1 MVMLLVVL
9 AVVVDA
15 VAATI
20 WNCLFAARVAVFL
33 LLPPRGV
40 RIRPPSRPLRLRLY
54 ANPPPPLCLT
64 LPRGFHHP
72 LWAPHGSGWA
82 GPGGWSPR
90 VRHRVRLSCLRPV
103 LVLSGGAHLALTF
116 SKHRM
121 GFFRW
126 AGWEDMLGRK
136 ARRPRDVG
144 VNITGFLFLFFL
156 EIGLVCVCIALAYG
170 MAYFVWVLGMGFP

>member
-1 MVMLLVVL
+1 MRWRPPFGIVYSRRGSPSSSSSPH
-9 AVVVDA
+9 
-15 VAATI
+15 AASESGRRVG
-20 WNCLFAARVAVFL
+20 LFAFAFMRT
-33 LLPPRGV
+33 P
-40 RIRPPSRPLRLRLY
+40 
-54 ANPPPPLCLT
+54 PPPPLCLT

-136 ARRPRDVG
+136 ARRPRYVG

>member
-1 MVMLLVVL
+1 ME
-9 AVVVDA
+9 
-15 VAATI
+15 
-20 WNCLFAARVAVFL
+20 LFIRGEGRR
-33 LLPPRGV
+33 LPPPPPTR
-40 RIRPPSRPLRLRLY
+40 RPNPAAESASSPSPLCEP
-54 ANPPPPLCLT
+54 PPPPLCLT